1 MSTNIRK
8 ILGSFRFFHNFFL
21 CQEKKIS
28 TENGKIAKNDPK
40 IDKISRK
47 FAKNLAKAKNSQKS
61 GFLRPKIAGYFS
73 KISIAV

>member
-1 MSTNIRK
+1 MDLLEFSKNYFCGK
-8 ILGSFRFFHNFFL
+8 
-21 CQEKKIS
+21 KKIS
-28 TENGKIAKNDPK
+28 TWNWKIAKNDPK

-47 FAKNLAKAKNSQKS
+47 FAKNLAKAKNSQES